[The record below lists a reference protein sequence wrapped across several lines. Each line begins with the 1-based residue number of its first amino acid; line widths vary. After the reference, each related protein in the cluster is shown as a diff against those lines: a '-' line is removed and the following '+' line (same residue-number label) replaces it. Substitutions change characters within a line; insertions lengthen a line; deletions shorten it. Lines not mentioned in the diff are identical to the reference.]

1 MDTSRLYSDISK
13 RTQGDIY
20 IGVVGPVRSGKSTFI
35 KKFMETLVIPNIQN
49 EFQRERAVDELP
61 QSAAGR
67 TIMTAEPKF
76 IPDEA
81 VRVDLSDNASFRVKM
96 IDCVGYIVPSA
107 LGYIE
112 NDMPRMVMTPWFE
125 KPVPFNMA
133 AEIGTKKV
141 ITDHSTIGLVITTD
155 GSFGELPRGEYEEA
169 EQRVIAELT
178 EIGKPFVVVLNCFD
192 PAAAD
197 SRRLADAMEQKY
209 GVPVLPVNCLEL
221 AENDIKDILETILFE
236 FPVKEI
242 GVNIPTWIEVLDEDN
257 EIKRSFYSTIMEQS
271 AQIQKVKQIRD
282 YSACLTG
289 NEYITEAQ
297 VKNVDLGRG
306 SAVIDVQVRA
316 GLFYEVLAQATG
328 LDIKNE
334 GDLMLT
340 LTQLSRA
347 KAEYDKYASAIMQ
360 AQTVGYGIVTPATE
374 ELTLEEP
381 ELIKQGGRY
390 GIRLKAAAPSIHMI
404 RADIETEVSPIV
416 GTEKQSED
424 LITDI
429 LREYEDN
436 PAKIWESDIFGK
448 SLYDLVND
456 GMLNKLYKMPG
467 EAREKMQ
474 ETLQRVINEGS
485 DGLICIIL

>member
-1 MDTSRLYSDISK
+1 
-13 RTQGDIY
+13 
-20 IGVVGPVRSGKSTFI
+20 
-35 KKFMETLVIPNIQN
+35 
-49 EFQRERAVDELP
+49 
-61 QSAAGR
+61 
-67 TIMTAEPKF
+67 
-76 IPDEA
+76 
-81 VRVDLSDNASFRVKM
+81 
-96 IDCVGYIVPSA
+96 
-107 LGYIE
+107 
-112 NDMPRMVMTPWFE
+112 
-125 KPVPFNMA
+125 
-133 AEIGTKKV
+133 
-141 ITDHSTIGLVITTD
+141 
-155 GSFGELPRGEYEEA
+155 
-169 EQRVIAELT
+169 
-178 EIGKPFVVVLNCFD
+178 
-192 PAAAD
+192 
-197 SRRLADAMEQKY
+197 MEQKY

-242 GVNIPTWIEVLDEDN
+242 GVNIPTWIKVLDN

-360 AQTVGYGIVTPATE
+360 AQTDEHGIVTPATE

-390 GIRLKAAAPSIHMI
+390 GIRLKASAPSIHMI
-404 RADIETEVSPIV
+404 RADVETRRSAPIV

-467 EAREKMQ
+467 RGAQIQ

>member
-1 MDTSRLYSDISK
+1 
-13 RTQGDIY
+13 
-20 IGVVGPVRSGKSTFI
+20 
-35 KKFMETLVIPNIQN
+35 
-49 EFQRERAVDELP
+49 
-61 QSAAGR
+61 
-67 TIMTAEPKF
+67 
-76 IPDEA
+76 
-81 VRVDLSDNASFRVKM
+81 
-96 IDCVGYIVPSA
+96 
-107 LGYIE
+107 
-112 NDMPRMVMTPWFE
+112 
-125 KPVPFNMA
+125 
-133 AEIGTKKV
+133 
-141 ITDHSTIGLVITTD
+141 
-155 GSFGELPRGEYEEA
+155 
-169 EQRVIAELT
+169 
-178 EIGKPFVVVLNCFD
+178 
-192 PAAAD
+192 
-197 SRRLADAMEQKY
+197 MEQKY

-221 AENDIKDILETILFE
+221 TESDIKDILETILFE

-242 GVNIPTWIEVLDEDN
+242 GVNIPTWIEVLDEDS

-282 YSACLTG
+282 YSACLTD

-297 VKNVDLGRG
+297 VKTVDLGRG

-316 GLFYEVLAQATG
+316 GLFYEVLAQTTG

-347 KAEYDKYASAIMQ
+347 KTEYDKYASAIMQ

-390 GIRLKAAAPSIHMI
+390 GIRLKASAPSIHMI

-436 PAKIWESDIFGK
+436 PTKIWESDIFGK

>member
-1 MDTSRLYSDISK
+1 
-13 RTQGDIY
+13 
-20 IGVVGPVRSGKSTFI
+20 
-35 KKFMETLVIPNIQN
+35 
-49 EFQRERAVDELP
+49 
-61 QSAAGR
+61 
-67 TIMTAEPKF
+67 
-76 IPDEA
+76 
-81 VRVDLSDNASFRVKM
+81 
-96 IDCVGYIVPSA
+96 
-107 LGYIE
+107 
-112 NDMPRMVMTPWFE
+112 
-125 KPVPFNMA
+125 
-133 AEIGTKKV
+133 
-141 ITDHSTIGLVITTD
+141 
-155 GSFGELPRGEYEEA
+155 
-169 EQRVIAELT
+169 
-178 EIGKPFVVVLNCFD
+178 
-192 PAAAD
+192 
-197 SRRLADAMEQKY
+197 
-209 GVPVLPVNCLEL
+209 
-221 AENDIKDILETILFE
+221 
-236 FPVKEI
+236 
-242 GVNIPTWIEVLDEDN
+242 
-257 EIKRSFYSTIMEQS
+257 MEQS

-390 GIRLKAAAPSIHMI
+390 GIRLKASAPSIHMI